1 MTLTVG
7 VLGVGHLMAHMVPGL
22 MRAENPARILLSARN
37 ANRAA
42 SLAERFRLEICAD
55 NAELVARSDVV
66 IVAVRPFDVEQTID
80 GLPWRAEQL
89 VLSFA
94 GTVSQA
100 TYVPHVNGAEIV
112 LAMPVITAEFG
123 ESPTSIWPAN
133 RKVEALLAPCGPVIA
148 FNSEDEFKAASG
160 SGAYFG
166 WVQALIMEMT
176 DWLSAKGVREDQARA
191 LIAAM
196 TRAGAVSA
204 YERTDTPLPELIND
218 LCLPGSLTGQ
228 GLDILNGADAFTPWK
243 AAADSVFERHK
254 GES

>member
-7 VLGVGHLMAHMVPGL
+7 VLGVGHLMTHVVPGL
-22 MRAENPARILLSARN
+22 MRAAEPPRVLLGARN
-37 ANRAA
+37 AARAA
-42 SLAERFRLEICAD
+42 SLAERFGLEICND
-55 NAELVARSDVV
+55 NTDLIARSDVV
-66 IVAVRPFDVEQTID
+66 IVAVRPFDVAQTIE
-80 GLPWRAEQL
+80 GLPWRSEQL

-94 GTVSQA
+94 GTVSRS
-100 TYVPHVNGAEIV
+100 TYEPHVNGADIV

-133 RKVEALLAPCGPVIA
+133 ATVNALMGPCGPVIA
-148 FNSEDEFKAASG
+148 FESEEQFKAASG

-176 DWLSAKGVREDQARA
+176 GWLSAKGVREDQARA

-204 YERTDTPLPELIND
+204 FERTDTRLPELIND

-228 GLDILNGADAFTPWK
+228 GLEILNSADAFSPWK
-243 AAADSVFERHK
+243 AAADSIFERHK
-254 GES
+254 GEN